1 VGYDGAVQAPLV
13 VGLGRIGV
21 AISGLGP
28 NLPGVDAPP
37 AELAALA
44 TAPAPGVAVALRAAL
59 RLGCRARAA
68 GSHGADLL
76 GQLVRSALRDAGID
90 TELLRAVGSSA
101 CELVTVAGDGTFRTR
116 YQGDRGEPVA
126 IDAVAALEH
135 AAALLIDGSSPAD
148 QLIAAELARKAKLP
162 VIFDVGELRDGTSE
176 LITAC
181 DILIASE
188 RAAGDIAPRGELT
201 DALEEILALG
211 PRAVVITL
219 GDKGA
224 IGRHGD
230 TVVRCPAFASEDMLD
245 AYGAGSVFHG
255 AFAAALLSE
264 LPFARCMELAA
275 AAASLSLRELGPW
288 SAMPSRDDVL
298 ALTRTRRA

>member
-1 VGYDGAVQAPLV
+1 V

-21 AISGLGP
+21 SISGLGP
-28 NLPGVDAPP
+28 NLPGIDA
-37 AELAALA
+37 AAADLAALA

-59 RLGCRARAA
+59 RLGCRARAC

-76 GQLVRSALRDAGID
+76 GQLVRTALRDAGID
-90 TELLRAVGSSA
+90 SELLHTIGTSA
-101 CELVTVAGDGTFRTR
+101 CELVTVAPDGTLRTR
-116 YQGDRGEPVA
+116 YAGERGQPMP
-126 IDAVAALEH
+126 IDPEVALEG
-135 AAALLIDGSSPAD
+135 ASALLIDGSDPRD
-148 QLIAAELARKAKLP
+148 QLRMAELARKRKLP
-162 VIFDVGELRDGTSE
+162 VIFDVGEVRDGTSD
-176 LITAC
+176 LIMAS

-188 RAAGDIAPRGELT
+188 RAASELAPRGELS
-201 DALEEILALG
+201 DALDEILALG

-230 TVVRCPAFASEDMLD
+230 TLVRCPAFPSEVLD
-245 AYGAGSVFHG
+245 SFGAGSVFHG

-264 LPFARCMELAA
+264 LPFARCIELAA

-288 SAMPSRDDVL
+288 SAMPSRDEVL
-298 ALTRTRRA
+298 ALVRTRRT

>member
-1 VGYDGAVQAPLV
+1 V

-21 AISGLGP
+21 AISALAP
-28 NLPGVDAPP
+28 NLPEVGAPA
-37 AELAALA
+37 AELAALS
-44 TAPAPGVAVALRAAL
+44 TAPAAGIAVALRAAL

-76 GQLVRSALRDAGID
+76 GQLARTALREAGID
-90 TELLRAVGSSA
+90 VELLRAVGSSA
-101 CELVTVAGDGTFRTR
+101 CETVTVAGDGSMRTR
-116 YQGDRGEPVA
+116 YHGDRGEPVP
-126 IDAVAALEH
+126 IDPAMAL
-135 AAALLIDGSSPAD
+135 AGASALLIDGSEPAD
-148 QLIAAELARKAKLP
+148 QLRAAELAKRNKQP
-162 VIFDVGELRDGTSE
+162 VIFDVGELREGTIE
-176 LITAC
+176 LIRRT

-188 RAAGDIAPRGELT
+188 REASELAPRGELT
-201 DALEEILALG
+201 DALAELLSLG

-219 GDKGA
+219 GAEGA
-224 IGRHGD
+224 IGRHGEQ
-230 TVVRCPAFASEDMLD
+230 VVRCPAFASDVLD

-275 AAASLSLRELGPW
+275 AAAALSLRELGPW

-298 ALTRTRRA
+298 ALVRTRRA